1 MSANASIFCE
11 LISKRNHGR
20 SYVFVKANEEKTNR
34 SHELRR
40 YTMILRVALLFLTVA
55 TNATSVRASMTL
67 SIEIEITFKSA
78 IERYLTD
85 KELALIIL
93 RIFFKKV

>member
-1 MSANASIFCE
+1 
-11 LISKRNHGR
+11 
-20 SYVFVKANEEKTNR
+20 
-34 SHELRR
+34 
-40 YTMILRVALLFLTVA
+40 MILRVALLFLTVA